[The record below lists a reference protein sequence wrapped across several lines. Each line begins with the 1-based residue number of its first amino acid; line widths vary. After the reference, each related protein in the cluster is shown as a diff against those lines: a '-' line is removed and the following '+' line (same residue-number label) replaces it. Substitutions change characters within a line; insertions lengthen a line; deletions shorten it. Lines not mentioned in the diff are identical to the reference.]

1 MLTKLFDLSTCR
13 LCNTSTNQPSQCSI
27 SSSANSL
34 TALSTSS
41 PASLSFAQ
49 STHPLF
55 NNHHLNSHHHHHH
68 LPQHPLHQH
77 HAGVGCLNLS
87 SSTGSS
93 SGTSTSSLG
102 HGLNLSS
109 AINTTSALL
118 SSTTALNATNLA
130 SSAAHQNDQTSN
142 AAHLSSILNN
152 SSSLGV
158 AQNTNSTRG
167 SLQHQQQQQLQHHQQ
182 QHQHQPDLGMSHWL
196 NEAAAPTQTLV
207 KSETRSPTL
216 DQTGTGNLSSSVSS
230 TSHLDATSLFCS
242 NAPIGLDGSHLQTSN
257 SFEHK
262 QEYYNYYNSMQQY
275 TPSFYS
281 SYGSPYSTRTAPK
294 IPSPNP
300 YLSSSYGTP
309 TNNNSTQL
317 YSSYGYNNFGQFAA
331 TQQDYSGY
339 YNDQYTA
346 AAGYYN
352 AANSYSPYI
361 SSPGSSGSQG
371 FHVASGLPESPTDAI
386 SGSGGV
392 SAAGLPTTPTLL
404 AHSHSPISPLS
415 ISPNTS
421 STSAKTTPTT
431 KSGRTRGRRHANPS
445 PTRSIAS
452 DTGLTSDAVKPPER
466 VFIWDLDE
474 TIIIFHSLLT
484 GKYAA
489 TYSKD
494 HNHLYQLAM
503 QMESMIYELG
513 DTHFFGN
520 DIDECDQSHIDDVS
534 SDDNGQ
540 DLSTY
545 NFATDGF
552 HTGTQGKYILF
563 GIRNMIIYFYI

>member
-1 MLTKLFDLSTCR
+1 MIFCHNNNKLFIFLTCR
-13 LCNTSTNQPSQCSI
+13 LCSTSTNQNTQCSI
-27 SSSANSL
+27 SSSANSS
-34 TALSTSS
+34 TALSTSLAS
-41 PASLSFAQ
+41 PTSLSFAQ

-55 NNHHLNSHHHHHH
+55 NNHHHLNSHHHHHQ

-77 HAGVGCLNLS
+77 HAGVGSLNLS

-109 AINTTSALL
+109 AIGPPSALL
-118 SSTTALNATNLA
+118 SSVTALHSANAA
-130 SSAAHQNDQTSN
+130 SAASHQNDQTSN

-152 SSSLGV
+152 SSSLGLSP
-158 AQNTNSTRG
+158 NSNSNRG
-167 SLQHQQQQQLQHHQQ
+167 AVQHQQQAQLQHHQQ
-182 QHQHQPDLGMSHWL
+182 QHLHHTDLGMSHWL
-196 NEAAAPTQTLV
+196 NETTAPTQTLV

-216 DQTGTGNLSSSVSS
+216 EPTGTGNLSSSVSS
-230 TSHLDATSLFCS
+230 TSHLDAASLFCS
-242 NAPIGLDGSHLQTSN
+242 NTPLGLDGSHLQSSN

-300 YLSSSYGTP
+300 YLSSSYATP
-309 TNNNSTQL
+309 TNNNSSQL

-339 YNDQYTA
+339 YNDQYSA

-352 AANSYSPYI
+352 AASSYSPYI

-371 FHVASGLPESPTDAI
+371 FHVATGLPESPTDAI
-386 SGSGGV
+386 SGSSGAAAGG
-392 SAAGLPTTPTLL
+392 GLPTTPTLL

-452 DTGLTSDAVKPPER
+452 DTGLNTDTVKPPER

-474 TIIIFHSLLT
+474 TIIIFHTLLT

-494 HNHLYQLAM
+494 QNHLYQLAI

-552 HTGTQGKYILF
+552 HTGTQGRYTRIQ
-563 GIRNMIIYFYI
+563 